1 MINYLLEKL
10 SKPKKYFGH
19 AKNLRYNKVYQYYV
33 EVILVKCIQ
42 HHQFLVSKFSRCKK
56 LLYYPIYALFIGGVL
71 LSTSLIYVSLQTSR
85 TFKLAYFTP
94 WYLWNAKNKK
104 MLLMFLINSSS
115 PMELCAGDLHV
126 NMTLCASFVRL
137 CYTLLLTIRRLD
149 F

>member
-71 LSTSLIYVSLQTSR
+71 LSTSLIYVSLQDNQLIVLSI
-85 TFKLAYFTP
+85 FLVSFLSNVCFYAYFGQS
-94 WYLWNAKNKK
+94 L
-104 MLLMFLINSSS
+104 
-115 PMELCAGDLHV
+115 V
-126 NMTLCASFVRL
+126 NEFVRL